1 MAVFFACKGRI
12 TAEKIKGDIYGWKRL
27 QWIRGGSGNG
37 KATHDN
43 REKTVLITS
52 ADGKTKVRLTEY
64 NGVLYKHSQAE
75 AGRYDTMDEMPGHT
89 LKELVANAKA
99 NGATIEK
106 ISSKQLEAESK
117 RNIENSRK
125 QAQELSGRSS
135 RRGVNRHRAYWSAM

>member
-1 MAVFFACKGRI
+1 MGGR
-12 TAEKIKGDIYGWKRL
+12 GSGSS
-27 QWIRGGSGNG
+27 GGGGGNG
-37 KATHDN
+37 KATRDN

-64 NGVLYKHSQAE
+64 NGVLYKHSQWDN
-75 AGRYDTMDEMPGHT
+75 GRRDTMDEMPGHT

-117 RNIENSRK
+117 RSIENSKKWAEFLGGRTSRK
-125 QAQELSGRSS
+125 
-135 RRGVNRHRAYWSAM
+135 GVNRHSAFWSAM

>member
-1 MAVFFACKGRI
+1 MGGR
-12 TAEKIKGDIYGWKRL
+12 GSGSSGGG
-27 QWIRGGSGNG
+27 GGSG
-37 KATHDN
+37 KVTHDN
-43 REKTVLITS
+43 KEKTVLITS

-117 RNIENSRK
+117 RNIENSKK
-125 QAQELSGRSS
+125 QAEFLGGRTS
-135 RRGVNRHRAYWSAM
+135 RKGVNRHSAFWSAM

>member
-1 MAVFFACKGRI
+1 MV
-12 TAEKIKGDIYGWKRL
+12 
-27 QWIRGGSGNG
+27 
-37 KATHDN
+37 
-43 REKTVLITS
+43 ITS

-99 NGATIEK
+99 NGATVEK

-117 RNIENSRK
+117 RNRENSKKWAEFLGGRTSRK
-125 QAQELSGRSS
+125 
-135 RRGVNRHRAYWSAM
+135 GVNRHSAFWSAM

>member
-1 MAVFFACKGRI
+1 MGGR
-12 TAEKIKGDIYGWKRL
+12 GSSGL
-27 QWIRGGSGNG
+27 GGSGNG
-37 KATHDN
+37 KVTRDN

-64 NGVLYKHSQAE
+64 NGVLYKHSQWDN
-75 AGRYDTMDEMPGHT
+75 GRYDTMDEMHGHT

-99 NGATIEK
+99 NGATVEK

>member
-1 MAVFFACKGRI
+1 MGGR
-12 TAEKIKGDIYGWKRL
+12 GSSGL
-27 QWIRGGSGNG
+27 GGGSGNG
-37 KATHDN
+37 KATRGN

-89 LKELVANAKA
+89 LKELVANAKS
-99 NGATIEK
+99 NGATVEK

-117 RNIENSRK
+117 RNRENSKK
-125 QAQELSGRSS
+125 QAEFLGGRTS
-135 RRGVNRHRAYWSAM
+135 RKGVNRHSAFWSAM

>member
-1 MAVFFACKGRI
+1 MGGR
-12 TAEKIKGDIYGWKRL
+12 GSSGL
-27 QWIRGGSGNG
+27 GGGSGKATNG
-37 KATHDN
+37 K
-43 REKTVLITS
+43 EKIVLITS

-64 NGVLYKHSQAE
+64 NGVLYKHSQWDN
-75 AGRYDTMDEMPGHT
+75 GRYDTMDEMHGHT
-89 LKELVANAKA
+89 LKELVAKAKA

-106 ISSKQLEAESK
+106 IRSKQLEAESK

>member
-1 MAVFFACKGRI
+1 MGGR
-12 TAEKIKGDIYGWKRL
+12 GSSGL
-27 QWIRGGSGNG
+27 GGSGNG
-37 KATHDN
+37 KATRDN

-64 NGVLYKHSQAE
+64 NGVLYKHSQWDN
-75 AGRYDTMDEMPGHT
+75 GRYDTMDEMHGHT
-89 LKELVANAKA
+89 LKELVANAKT

-106 ISSKQLEAESK
+106 ISSKQLEAESR

>member
-1 MAVFFACKGRI
+1 MV
-12 TAEKIKGDIYGWKRL
+12 
-27 QWIRGGSGNG
+27 
-37 KATHDN
+37 
-43 REKTVLITS
+43 ITS

-75 AGRYDTMDEMPGHT
+75 AGRYDTVDEMHGHT
-89 LKELVANAKA
+89 LKELVTNAKA

>member
-1 MAVFFACKGRI
+1 MKKR
-12 TAEKIKGDIYGWKRL
+12 KGDIYGRKRL

-37 KATHDN
+37 KATRDN

-52 ADGKTKVRLTEY
+52 ADGKTKVRLTEA
-64 NGVLYKHSQAE
+64 NGILYRHSDYA
-75 AGRYDTMDEMPGHT
+75 AGRHDMMEELKGHT
-89 LKELVANAKA
+89 MKELVANAKA

>member
-1 MAVFFACKGRI
+1 MGGR
-12 TAEKIKGDIYGWKRL
+12 GSGSSVGG
-27 QWIRGGSGNG
+27 GGSG

-43 REKTVLITS
+43 KEKTVLITS

-117 RNIENSRK
+117 RNIENSKK
-125 QAQELSGRSS
+125 QAEFLGGRTS
-135 RRGVNRHRAYWSAM
+135 RKGVNRHSAFWSAM

>member
-1 MAVFFACKGRI
+1 M
-12 TAEKIKGDIYGWKRL
+12 EKIKGDIYGWKRL

-37 KATHDN
+37 NATNDKE
-43 REKTVLITS
+43 RTVVITS

-64 NGVLYKHSQAE
+64 NGVLYKHSQWDN
-75 AGRYDTMDEMPGHT
+75 GRYDTMDEMSGHT

-99 NGATIEK
+99 KGATIEK

>member
-1 MAVFFACKGRI
+1 MGGR
-12 TAEKIKGDIYGWKRL
+12 GSSGL
-27 QWIRGGSGNG
+27 GGSGNG
-37 KATHDN
+37 KATRDN

-64 NGVLYKHSQAE
+64 NGVLYKHSQWDN
-75 AGRYDTMDEMPGHT
+75 GKYDTMDEMHGHT
-89 LKELVANAKA
+89 LKELVANAKT

-106 ISSKQLEAESK
+106 ISSKQLEAESR

>member
-1 MAVFFACKGRI
+1 MGGR
-12 TAEKIKGDIYGWKRL
+12 GSSGL
-27 QWIRGGSGNG
+27 GGGSSGNATNG
-37 KATHDN
+37 K
-43 REKTVLITS
+43 EKTVLITS

-64 NGVLYKHSQAE
+64 NGVLYKHSQWD
-75 AGRYDTMDEMPGHT
+75 AGRRDTMDEMPGHT

>member
-1 MAVFFACKGRI
+1 M
-12 TAEKIKGDIYGWKRL
+12 EKIKGDIYGWKRL
-27 QWIRGGSGNG
+27 QWIRGGSGNATNG
-37 KATHDN
+37 KE
-43 REKTVLITS
+43 RTVVITS

-99 NGATIEK
+99 NGATVEK

-117 RNIENSRK
+117 RNRENSKKWAEFLGGRTSRK
-125 QAQELSGRSS
+125 
-135 RRGVNRHRAYWSAM
+135 GVNRHSAFWSAM

>member
-1 MAVFFACKGRI
+1 MGGR
-12 TAEKIKGDIYGWKRL
+12 GSSGL
-27 QWIRGGSGNG
+27 GCSGNV
-37 KATHDN
+37 KATRDN

-64 NGVLYKHSQAE
+64 SGVLYKHSQWDN
-75 AGRYDTMDEMPGHT
+75 GRYDTMDEMHGHT

-117 RNIENSRK
+117 RNEEDSKKWAEFLGGRTSRK
-125 QAQELSGRSS
+125 
-135 RRGVNRHRAYWSAM
+135 GVNRHSAFWSAM

>member
-1 MAVFFACKGRI
+1 MSLFVIQKEGTFMGGR
-12 TAEKIKGDIYGWKRL
+12 GSSGL
-27 QWIRGGSGNG
+27 GGGSGNVTNG
-37 KATHDN
+37 KE
-43 REKTVLITS
+43 RTVVITS

-75 AGRYDTMDEMPGHT
+75 AGRYDTMDEMLGHT

-117 RNIENSRK
+117 RNIENSKK
-125 QAQELSGRSS
+125 QAEFLGGRTS
-135 RRGVNRHRAYWSAM
+135 RKGVNRHSAFWSAM